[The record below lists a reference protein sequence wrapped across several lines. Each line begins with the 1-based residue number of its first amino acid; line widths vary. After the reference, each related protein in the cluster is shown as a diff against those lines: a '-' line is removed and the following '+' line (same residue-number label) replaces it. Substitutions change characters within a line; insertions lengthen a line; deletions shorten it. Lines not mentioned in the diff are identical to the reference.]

1 MTPLLQTIGRQ
12 SKTLLF
18 LFGLFFVTLLGT
30 VDFLTGPDLSFLIFY
45 LIPVF
50 LVTWFVG
57 RAAGVL
63 ISMIS
68 AVLWFSEEVIARS
81 SFVYPIV
88 PYWEAVVKLCFFLIL
103 TDLLARLKSGLEREK
118 TLARRDELTGAA
130 NRRAFLESAGIE
142 LSRARRYQ
150 RPLTVAYFDIDD
162 FKRVNDRL
170 GHSAGDALL
179 CSVTKTAQDHLRV
192 IDLFA
197 RLGGDEFALLL
208 PETGYSAAQIVLRK
222 IQESL
227 LIAMEKNG
235 WPVTFSIGAVTWL
248 SPPSTTDEMIRQTDL
263 LMYSVKGGGKNEIRH
278 EQFEAV
284 PHLDK

>member
-1 MTPLLQTIGRQ
+1 MRFLETIGRQ

-18 LFGLFFVTLLGT
+18 SFGLFFVTLLGT

-68 AVLWFSEEVIARS
+68 AVLWFSEDVIARS
-81 SFVYPIV
+81 SFIYPII
-88 PYWEAVVKLCFFLIL
+88 PYWEAVVKLCFFLVL
-103 TDLLARLKSGLEREK
+103 TDLLSRLKSGLEREK
-118 TLARRDELTGAA
+118 ALARRDELTGAA

-142 LSRARRYQ
+142 LSRTRRYQ

-179 CSVTKTAQDHLRV
+179 CSVTKTAQDHLRA

-248 SPPSTTDEMIRQTDL
+248 SPPATTDEMIRKADL
-263 LMYSVKGGGKNEIRH
+263 LMYSVKGKGKNEIRH
-278 EQFEAV
+278 EQIEEG
-284 PHLDK
+284 PPSG